1 MTNPLLSGNL
11 QEKIQWYVRAHGH
24 SSIGGLNLMWTYFT
38 YQQQNE
44 LADIVEKTIEEFES
58 FDESDDPSYKID
70 HIKIDVNLIEKNIDY
85 MPIETEKKVEL
96 QEMLQGIYENID
108 RIEAIISNPDYE
120 EKFYL
125 EDVLDSTVTELLKRY
140 PQTLYGDLIGD
151 KNQNESIKIH
161 FNKKGSSRKL
171 LVCGYEMQLL
181 MYNLISNAI
190 EAINE
195 MDKQNGIIS
204 ILFDYKKEFVHIEI
218 ANTGKQIPEIV
229 LKKIQSN
236 KSVSTKGAHHGKG
249 LQIIHDISEKYDA
262 NLNVKSSEGQT
273 IFSLDIPYTD

>member
-108 RIEAIISNPDYE
+108 RIEAIISNPDSE

-125 EDVLDSTVTELLKRY
+125 EDVLDSAVTELLKRY

>member
-1 MTNPLLSGNL
+1 MNNPLLSGNL

-24 SSIGGLNLMWTYFT
+24 SSIGGLNLMWTFFT
-38 YQQQNE
+38 YQQQKE

-58 FDESDDPSYKID
+58 FDESDDPAHKIE
-70 HIKIDVNLIEKNIDY
+70 HIKIDVNMIEKNIDY
-85 MPIETEKKVEL
+85 MPLETDKKVEL
-96 QEMLQGIYENID
+96 QEMLHGIYENID
-108 RIEAIISNPDYE
+108 RIETIISDPGYE

-125 EDVLDSTVTELLKRY
+125 EDVLDSTITELLKRY

-151 KNQNESIKIH
+151 KNQDESIKIH
-161 FNKKGSSRKL
+161 FSKRGSSRKI

-195 MDKQNGIIS
+195 MKNQNGIIS
-204 ILFDYKKEFVHIEI
+204 ILFNYKKEFVHIEV
-218 ANTGKQIPEIV
+218 ANTGKQIPRTV

-262 NLNVKSSEGQT
+262 NLAVESSEGQT
-273 IFSLDIPYTD
+273 VFYLDIPYND